1 MDCIERQISAA
12 FCLPIFTAVGMTAK
26 RSEQI
31 GSSRVEVPSRIMN
44 ARPYRSGGPTIKLPQ
59 GDLTAA
65 KRETTCRRVTT
76 RLLALPFQISPVAFS
91 SFGRDRSARTLLP
104 STSDRAREPEKPVN
118 ISTATRV
125 PNQGNAALD
134 RAFRDDGAV
143 LLRYLG
149 RHVGPEAAP
158 DLMQE
163 VFLRAAGSEQRHR
176 LANPAAFLQ
185 RIARNLLI
193 NRAVS
198 SRRNK
203 VVLLPLH
210 EEHDLASPPEQ
221 ELEMEAADLLRLYER
236 AVAGLSEK
244 TRRVFLM
251 HRVEELSYREIHQR
265 LGISIATV
273 EYHMMKALA
282 HIAQVV
288 DPVYE

>member
-1 MDCIERQISAA
+1 M
-12 FCLPIFTAVGMTAK
+12 LV
-26 RSEQI
+26 
-31 GSSRVEVPSRIMN
+31 
-44 ARPYRSGGPTIKLPQ
+44 
-59 GDLTAA
+59 
-65 KRETTCRRVTT
+65 
-76 RLLALPFQISPVAFS
+76 LPFQINPVVFS
-91 SFGRDRSARTLLP
+91 SFSRDRPARALLP
-104 STSDRAREPEKPVN
+104 STSDRTEEAQKPVN
-118 ISTATRV
+118 FSTTARAPTE
-125 PNQGNAALD
+125 GNAALD

-149 RHVGPEAAP
+149 RHVGAEAAP
-158 DLMQE
+158 DMMQE

-193 NRAVS
+193 NHAIS

-203 VVLLPLH
+203 IVLLPLQ

-221 ELEMEAADLLRLYER
+221 ELGMEAADLLRLYER
-236 AVAGLSEK
+236 AVTGLSEK

-288 DPVYE
+288 DPIDE

>member
-1 MDCIERQISAA
+1 MRA
-12 FCLPIFTAVGMTAK
+12 
-26 RSEQI
+26 RSK
-31 GSSRVEVPSRIMN
+31 GSS
-44 ARPYRSGGPTIKLPQ
+44 
-59 GDLTAA
+59 
-65 KRETTCRRVTT
+65 
-76 RLLALPFQISPVAFS
+76 
-91 SFGRDRSARTLLP
+91 LP
-104 STSDRAREPEKPVN
+104 STSDHVDGQDSPIPTSTGPRA
-118 ISTATRV
+118 ADA
-125 PNQGNAALD
+125 GYAALD
-134 RAFRDDGAV
+134 SAFRNNGAV

-149 RHVGPEAAP
+149 RHAGQEAAP

-193 NRAVS
+193 NRAI
-198 SRRNK
+198 SRKRNK
-203 VVLLPLH
+203 VILLPLQ
-210 EEHDLASPPEQ
+210 EEHDAASPPEQ

-236 AVAGLSEK
+236 AVTDLSEK

-288 DPVYE
+288 DPTDE

>member
-1 MDCIERQISAA
+1 M
-12 FCLPIFTAVGMTAK
+12 P
-26 RSEQI
+26 
-31 GSSRVEVPSRIMN
+31 
-44 ARPYRSGGPTIKLPQ
+44 
-59 GDLTAA
+59 
-65 KRETTCRRVTT
+65 
-76 RLLALPFQISPVAFS
+76 LLVLPFQMNSVAFS
-91 SFGRDRSARTLLP
+91 PYNRDHPARAFRSPISDNVDGPGQPTDASSARLI
-104 STSDRAREPEKPVN
+104 PE
-118 ISTATRV
+118 
-125 PNQGNAALD
+125 GGDAALD
-134 RAFRDDGAV
+134 RAFRDNGTV

-158 DLMQE
+158 DLVQE

-176 LANPAAFLQ
+176 LTNPAAFLQ

-198 SRRNK
+198 RRRNK
-203 VVLLPLH
+203 IVLLPLQDD
-210 EEHDLASPPEQ
+210 HDVATPPQQ

-236 AVAGLSEK
+236 AITGLSEK

-288 DPVYE
+288 DPIDE